1 MTWPL
6 AAREAPATQGSQTTN
21 VVSSGMNQN
30 PASDKNMNK
39 HKSLQRALHH
49 LTPFFTVQ
57 KSSLEA
63 DDAELHE
70 EPEEEQSSLS
80 LSSGATVSSPS
91 PTHDK

>member
-21 VVSSGMNQN
+21 VVSSGMHQN

-63 DDAELHE
+63 DDTELHE
-70 EPEEEQSSLS
+70 ELEEEQSSLS
-80 LSSGATVSSPS
+80 SGAMVSSPS